1 MKLSRDQIEPASQ
14 EQLGQLRRTMDLT
27 SKTKSAR
34 HTKRSLK
41 SSASGRTTDTV
52 KTKTSFSL
60 KSTLVHRFKTW
71 SSSSFQS
78 HLIIGTTDTAKTKT
92 SFSLKST
99 LVHRFKT

>member
-1 MKLSRDQIEPASQ
+1 
-14 EQLGQLRRTMDLT
+14 MDLT

-41 SSASGRTTDTV
+41 SSASGRTTDTA

-78 HLIIGTTDTAKTKT
+78 HLIIGNENQFLHTNPNPKNAYKN
-92 SFSLKST
+92 
-99 LVHRFKT
+99 